1 MVAVPFLAIQDN
13 LEASSEDERFVLD
26 GLVYEIDGYYNTVDV
41 VGPEEGWD
49 QPELEVPS
57 SVIHGDKEYR
67 VTGIDSRAFENM
79 TCLESASLSE
89 TVSDIGTRAFAGCT
103 SLVDINIPHAV
114 TSLRETFIGC
124 TSLESVMLTG
134 SYYVT
139 ELHGTFEG
147 CTGLKDVAV
156 RWTAVVG
163 DRTFAGCTSLTN
175 LDFGN
180 IHSVGDCAFE
190 GCISLERLDFGTILD
205 SIGDNAF
212 AGCTSIVS
220 VDVPRTEGT
229 IIGDNAFAGC
239 TSLTSV
245 HIGENVTSV
254 GDGAFSGCA
263 SISMLTFLSETG
275 DVGTDAFSGCDGLR
289 TAHIRSFEVL
299 SILDLGGPLTI
310 LTLGGNVTEV
320 SEGTLPSLASL
331 ETLVLEEGVTTIGPN
346 AFTGSHGLEL
356 IAVPDSMRSVDA
368 NAFDVDGICH
378 VAGSDGILDDA
389 GVSDPVYGLL
399 VTYEIT
405 GRPDVADH
413 LGYGWALA
421 GEEVACEPESVDGC
435 TVTASIDG
443 SDVKGLFTM
452 PDSDVL
458 VRFIYDDG
466 ERIMLYYDD
475 NVLIEF
481 IRVHVG
487 DPVPN
492 PSPLPR
498 PVMDDYRYE
507 FMGWDGYEPGMTVSG
522 SMSFSSEFRV
532 VLTGDSGAEVVEG
545 VLSYDDGLDKPLYI
559 TADMARALLTKNVD
573 EGLSGVSFSFENGW
587 MTIGNDD
594 LSLIS
599 DEGLDLGIVD
609 LTLFPRYLVIVEGP
623 EGVSVD
629 VDLIWLGSKQITV
642 PIYYDEDGNPSDVE
656 GDSVWHDGRQY
667 VRFNVDETGTYSLD
681 SRDTWYEQHQ
691 EALAVMIPVLIV
703 AVLLVAYYISER
715 RSERGGDGAA

>member
-1 MVAVPFLAIQDN
+1 MVAVPFLAIQDIS
-13 LEASSEDERFVLD
+13 EASSEGERFVQD
-26 GLVYEIDGYYNTVDV
+26 GLVYEIDEYFNTVDV
-41 VGPEEGWD
+41 VGPEEGWN
-49 QPELEVPS
+49 QAELEVPS
-57 SVIHGDKEYR
+57 GVTHADKEYR
-67 VTGIDSRAFENM
+67 VTGIGPRAFENM
-79 TCLESASLSE
+79 TCLESVSLPE
-89 TVSDIGTRAFAGCT
+89 TVSDIGTRAFAGCD
-103 SLVDINIPHAV
+103 SLMDINIPHAV
-114 TSLRETFIGC
+114 TSLWETFIGC

-139 ELHGTFEG
+139 ELRGTFEG
-147 CTGLKDVAV
+147 CTGLKDVAI

-163 DRTFAGCTSLTN
+163 DRTFAGCESLTN
-175 LDFGN
+175 LDFSN
-180 IHSVGDCAFE
+180 IHSVGDGAFE
-190 GCISLERLDFGTILD
+190 GCTSLENLDFGTILD
-205 SIGDNAF
+205 SIGDSAF

-220 VDVPRTEGT
+220 VDVPGT
-229 IIGDNAFAGC
+229 DGTTIGDNAFAGC
-239 TSLTSV
+239 TGLTSV

-254 GDGAFSGCA
+254 GDSAFAGCT
-263 SISMLTFLSETG
+263 SLLMLTFLSETG

-289 TAHIRSFEVL
+289 TAHIRSSEVL
-299 SILDLGGPLTI
+299 RILDLGGSLTT
-310 LTLGGNVTEV
+310 LTLGGDVTEA
-320 SEGTLPSLASL
+320 SEGALPSLAGL
-331 ETLVLEEGVTTIGPN
+331 ETLVLEEGVTAIGPD
-346 AFTGSHGLEL
+346 AFTGSHRLEI
-356 IAVPDSMRSVDA
+356 IAVPDSVRSVDT

-378 VAGSDGILDDA
+378 VAGPDGILDDA

-399 VTYEIT
+399 MTYEIT

-435 TVTASIDG
+435 TVTVTIDG
-443 SDVKGLFTM
+443 SDVDGMFTM
-452 PDSDVL
+452 PGSDVL
-458 VRFIYDDG
+458 VRFVYDDG

-507 FMGWDGYEPGMTVSG
+507 FMGWDGYEPSMTVSE
-522 SMSFSSEFRV
+522 SMSFSSEFRII
-532 VLTGDSGAEVVEG
+532 LTGDSGAEAVGG
-545 VLSYDDGLDKPLYI
+545 VLSYDDDLDKPLHI
-559 TADMARALLTKNVD
+559 TADMARTLLTRNAD

-609 LTLFPRYLVIVEGP
+609 LSLFPRYLVIVEGP

-642 PIYYDEDGNPSDVE
+642 PIHYDEDGNPSDVE

-667 VRFNVDETGTYSLD
+667 VRFNVDETGKYSLD
-681 SRDTWYEQHQ
+681 SRDTWYEQHR
-691 EALAVMIPVLIV
+691 EVIAVMIPVLIV